1 MDEDIAIINKETR
14 NEKIKN
20 FFIKNKKKIII
31 SISVIIL
38 AIFGYFIYEDFNKK
52 SKIKLANRYNIVK
65 MNFISG
71 NKSMVANELVSIVH
85 EKDKTYSP
93 LALYFLIDNN
103 IISDNNKINELF
115 DTVINE
121 TSLEKEIKNLL
132 IYKKALFN
140 SDFESENN
148 LLTILKP
155 IINSNSIWKSHALYL
170 MAEYFYFKNE
180 KQKSKDFFDQII
192 TLENVNSKIK
202 REAQKR
208 LNRDFSE

>member
-1 MDEDIAIINKETR
+1 MDEDIAIINTNTR
-14 NEKIKN
+14 TEKIKN

-31 SISVIIL
+31 LISVIIL
-38 AIFGYFIYEDFNKK
+38 VIFGYFIYEDLNKK

-71 NKSMVANELVSIVH
+71 NKSMVANELISIVY
-85 EKDKTYSP
+85 ENDRTYSP

-103 IISDNNKINELF
+103 IISDKNKINELF

-148 LLTILKP
+148 LITILKP

>member
-52 SKIKLANRYNIVK
+52 NKIKLANRYNIVK
-65 MNFISG
+65 MNFISE
-71 NKSMVANELVSIVH
+71 NKSMVVNELISIVH
-85 EKDKTYSP
+85 EKDRTYSP

-103 IISDNNKINELF
+103 IISDKNKINELF

-202 REAQKR
+202 RETQKR

>member
-1 MDEDIAIINKETR
+1 MDEDISIINKETR

-20 FFIKNKKKIII
+20 FFINNKKKIII
-31 SISVIIL
+31 SILVIIL
-38 AIFGYFIYEDFNKK
+38 AVFGYFVYEVFSKK
-52 SKIKLANRYNIVK
+52 NKIKLANRYNVVK
-65 MNFISG
+65 MNFVSE
-71 NKSMVANELVSIVH
+71 NKSMVTNELVSIVH
-85 EKDKTYSP
+85 EKDRTYSP

-103 IISDNNKINELF
+103 IISDRKKINELF
-115 DTVINE
+115 DIVINE
-121 TSLEKEIKNLL
+121 TNLEKEIKNLL

-180 KQKSKDFFDQII
+180 KKKSKDFFEQII

-202 REAQKR
+202 RETQKR

>member
-65 MNFISG
+65 VNFISG
-71 NKSMVANELVSIVH
+71 NKSMVVNELVSIVYA
-85 EKDKTYSP
+85 KDRTYSP

-103 IISDNNKINELF
+103 IIDDNKKINELF

-148 LLTILKP
+148 LITILKP

>member
-52 SKIKLANRYNIVK
+52 NKNKLANKYNTIKV
-65 MNFISG
+65 NFVSE
-71 NKSMVANELVSIVH
+71 NKSMFKNELINIVY
-85 EKDKTYSP
+85 ENDKTYSP
-93 LALYFLIDNN
+93 LALYFIIDND
-103 IISDNNKINELF
+103 IISDKNKINELF

-121 TSLEKEIKNLL
+121 TGLEKEIKNLL

-148 LLTILKP
+148 LLTILNP
-155 IINSNSIWKSHALYL
+155 IINSNSIWKPHALYL

-180 KQKSKDFFDQII
+180 KQKSKDFFEQII
-192 TLENVNSKIK
+192 ALENTDSNIK
-202 REAQKR
+202 RETQKR

>member
-52 SKIKLANRYNIVK
+52 SKIKLANRYNIAK

-71 NKSMVANELVSIVH
+71 NKAMVVNELVSIVH
-85 EKDKTYSP
+85 AKDRTYSP

-103 IISDNNKINELF
+103 IISDKNKINELF

>member
-31 SISVIIL
+31 SILVIIL

-71 NKSMVANELVSIVH
+71 NKAMVVNELVSIVH
-85 EKDKTYSP
+85 AKDRTYSP

-103 IISDNNKINELF
+103 IIDDKNKINELF

>member
-52 SKIKLANRYNIVK
+52 SKIKLANRYNIAK

-71 NKSMVANELVSIVH
+71 NKAMVVNELVSIVH

>member
-14 NEKIKN
+14 NDKIKN

-31 SISVIIL
+31 SILVIIL
-38 AIFGYFIYEDFNKK
+38 AIFGYFIYEDLNKK

-85 EKDKTYSP
+85 EKDRTYSP

-103 IISDNNKINELF
+103 IIDDNKKINELF

-148 LLTILKP
+148 LIKILNP
-155 IINSNSIWKSHALYL
+155 IINSDSLWKSHALYL
-170 MAEYFYFKNE
+170 MAEYFFDKNQ
-180 KQKSKDFFDQII
+180 KQKAQEFYNQILNYKKSNKNI
-192 TLENVNSKIK
+192 LLET
-202 REAQKR
+202 QKR
-208 LNRDFSE
+208 LNRDFSD

>member
-14 NEKIKN
+14 NNKIKN

-31 SISVIIL
+31 LILVIIL

-65 MNFISG
+65 MNFISE
-71 NKSMVANELVSIVH
+71 NKSMVANELVNIVH
-85 EKDKTYSP
+85 EKDRTYSP

-103 IISDNNKINELF
+103 IISDKNKINELF